1 VSSPYRPAA
10 TLNDAALTTRAA
22 GDPALDVEMT
32 GQATDTASQP
42 KLSSTVIVG
51 IAGAAVVL
59 FIAFGSLLAMAL
71 PLLTALFGLGCG
83 IMVISLLSHGLSIA
97 QLAPSLSILIGLGVG
112 IDYALFI
119 VTRHRRGL
127 MRGLSPAEAAV
138 TALNTSGRAV
148 LFAGATVCVAL
159 LGMLVL
165 GVSYLSGVAIAAA
178 LVVLLTVASATTLLP
193 ALLGILD
200 IRVLSRRQRRKLAAQ
215 EPELATATSGFWAR
229 WARVVE
235 RRPAQLSLLA
245 AAVMIILAIP
255 AGSLRLGHADD
266 GTLPATMT
274 SRQAYDML
282 AAGFGPGFN
291 GPLQLVAELR
301 SPGDAAAL
309 GRLAGAVR
317 ATRDVAAVATLQV
330 YPASAPDTAA
340 TSSLIIRLRS
350 RVIPAAESGTT
361 MTVYVSGATAVFDDF
376 ASLLNSKLPL
386 FIAVIIALGFVLL
399 LVAFRGFGVPAAAA
413 V

>member
-1 VSSPYRPAA
+1 
-10 TLNDAALTTRAA
+10 
-22 GDPALDVEMT
+22 
-32 GQATDTASQP
+32 
-42 KLSSTVIVG
+42 
-51 IAGAAVVL
+51 
-59 FIAFGSLLAMAL
+59 
-71 PLLTALFGLGCG
+71 
-83 IMVISLLSHGLSIA
+83 
-97 QLAPSLSILIGLGVG
+97 
-112 IDYALFI
+112 
-119 VTRHRRGL
+119 
-127 MRGLSPAEAAV
+127 
-138 TALNTSGRAV
+138 
-148 LFAGATVCVAL
+148 
-159 LGMLVL
+159 
-165 GVSYLSGVAIAAA
+165 
-178 LVVLLTVASATTLLP
+178 
-193 ALLGILD
+193 
-200 IRVLSRRQRRKLAAQ
+200 
-215 EPELATATSGFWAR
+215 
-229 WARVVE
+229 
-235 RRPAQLSLLA
+235 
-245 AAVMIILAIP
+245 MIILAIP